1 MSERQR
7 GSGRKDERL
16 NLRVDARAKAML
28 TRAAAIN
35 GTPLTEFVVQ
45 VALERASQVIGH
57 PETTRISNDEFFR
70 VLDLVEN
77 PPAPTRYLT
86 DAMQQFS

>member
-1 MSERQR
+1 MSEHQT
-7 GSGRKDERL
+7 GSKKDERL
-16 NLRVDARAKAML
+16 NLRVDSRTKAML
-28 TRAAAIN
+28 VRAAAIS

-45 VALERASQVIGH
+45 VALERAAHVIGH
-57 PETTRISNDEFFR
+57 PETTRVSNDEFFR

-86 DAMQQFS
+86 EAMQQFN